1 MGFIYYIYS
10 THNKETLYI
19 GQDSRDDYFDP
30 NNRIFEHARIAYG
43 LKDGPYKGS
52 EAIMRENS
60 LSEVSIHQIAIQF
73 TLLDGRGEG
82 SAFPLLLKTGLLKFA
97 GTQVYVE

>member
-10 THNKETLYI
+10 THEKNTLYI

-52 EAIMRENS
+52 ETIMRNNS
-60 LSEVSIHQIAIQF
+60 LSDVGVVCFDANDKPIQ
-73 TLLDGRGEG
+73 E
-82 SAFPLLLKTGLLKFA
+82 ALKEFS
-97 GTQVYVE
+97 QY